1 MVPLSEKRHRLY
13 TSEIYEVI
21 LGLRLQ
27 LLQLLEEKKEPE
39 KAEIAFHYL
48 YRLRDNN
55 MGRPKYPEF
64 NWDTVSFVLEIDEKD
79 LLNRDLK

>member
-13 TSEIYEVI
+13 QSEISEVI
-21 LGLRLQ
+21 LGLRLR
-27 LLQLLEEKKEPE
+27 LLQLLEEKKEPQ
-39 KAEIAFHYL
+39 KAEIAFHCL

-55 MGRPKYPEF
+55 TGRPKYPEF
-64 NWDTVSFVLEIDEKD
+64 SWDTVSLVVECEEE